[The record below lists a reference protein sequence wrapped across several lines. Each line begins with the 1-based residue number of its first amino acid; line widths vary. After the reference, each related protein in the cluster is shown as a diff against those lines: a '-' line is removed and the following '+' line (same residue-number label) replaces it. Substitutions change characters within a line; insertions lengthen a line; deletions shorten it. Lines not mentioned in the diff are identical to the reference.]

1 MEAHKDQIDKRNKT
15 LEKDIHEHL
24 WVMDSFME
32 PASQGLAKARGD
44 IDKLLERLEEVRKG
58 YDQLPRKEEEPDL
71 IGEGLS

>member
-1 MEAHKDQIDKRNKT
+1 
-15 LEKDIHEHL
+15 
-24 WVMDSFME
+24 ME